1 MKELSKEERFNE
13 FIRLFTR
20 KEAYRRIE
28 EMFKPKVTRKWLN
41 KQVDYLITYAN
52 KYEWQEFYSH
62 IEDMLVKAGVKV
74 EK

>member
-20 KEAYRRIE
+20 EEAYRRIE
-28 EMFKPKVTRKWLN
+28 EMFKPKVTKEFVEKWAELIDTDPHRCTEISL
-41 KQVDYLITYAN
+41 KQ
-52 KYEWQEFYSH
+52 
-62 IEDMLVKAGVKV
+62 MLTEAGVEE